1 MNMSKRTTMVAAT
14 ALVFAASAVQ
24 ALPIKLPSALGG
36 KSSSQTSAAANEQ
49 AGDPATA
56 QDSLVRTFVASQLE
70 VLAAQSELAKAYDL
84 NDQAAILDSEQKALS
99 GGGTLDAAALQ
110 TSMDRSQ
117 AASEAISAKQ
127 AASTQL
133 TAEGKK
139 HYSASLP
146 HFAKGVVG
154 TRELV
159 VQATHF
165 TGAMKGSMTG
175 GGLAG
180 LAGGAGKLK
189 AGMVV
194 AKGTPAY
201 SKSVFDV
208 FRKTMSIGQSNGVKA
223 PADATSA
230 LGSMAP

>member
-1 MNMSKRTTMVAAT
+1 MKFIKYTTMAA
-14 ALVFAASAVQ
+14 AIAMVIAASAAQ
-24 ALPIKLPSALGG
+24 ASPFKLPSLLGG
-36 KSSSQTSAAANEQ
+36 KGSPQTSDQ

-56 QDSLVRTFVASQLE
+56 QDALVRTFVASQLE

-84 NDQAAILDSEQKALS
+84 KDQAAILDSEGKVLG
-99 GGGTLDAAALQ
+99 GGGTLDAAVLQ
-110 TSMDRSQ
+110 TSMERSQ
-117 AASEAISAKQ
+117 AASDAISAKQ
-127 AASTQL
+127 AASSEL
-133 TAEGKK
+133 TAEGKQ
-139 HYSASLP
+139 HYTASLP

-159 VQATHF
+159 VQMTHF
-165 TGAMKGSMTG
+165 TSAMKGSMTG

-180 LAGGAGKLK
+180 LAGGVGKLK
-189 AGMVV
+189 AGIVV

-201 SKSVFDV
+201 SRNVFDM